1 MNGPRSLPYAFR
13 VVEVLGWAWLYDN
26 SSRTFCCTSTPS
38 VYAEALYPIEDEVD
52 EWAAPPDPA
61 YFQVSRA
68 CEEGLPDSIA
78 VELDAEWI
86 GVDVEEKDAWDAARE
101 EAQGNHLL

>member
-52 EWAAPPDPA
+52 EWAAPPDSA
-61 YFQVSRA
+61 YFEVSRF
-68 CEEGLPDSIA
+68 CDEGLKGSVSI
-78 VELDAEWI
+78 ELDDEYTAPEA
-86 GVDVEEKDAWDAARE
+86 EEKDAWDAARD
-101 EAQGNHLL
+101 EASANHRL